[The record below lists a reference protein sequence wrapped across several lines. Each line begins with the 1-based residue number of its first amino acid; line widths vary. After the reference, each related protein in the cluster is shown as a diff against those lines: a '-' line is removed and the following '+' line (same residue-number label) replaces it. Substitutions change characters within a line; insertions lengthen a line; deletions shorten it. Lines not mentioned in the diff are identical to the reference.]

1 MALGQRP
8 KDPPSAL
15 ARRISHAIG
24 HGQPAGRTDNIGIA
38 YTVQP
43 ATTMHTQAPV
53 RTGPTLPPI
62 ASLLDG
68 LMAKTPA
75 PETLGARIARL
86 RRDKGLTQA
95 ELAARLQVS
104 QPVVSDYENDV
115 IRVPADVVVQIAQIL
130 DASTDEL
137 LGIKAAARPSGAN
150 GQIENRRLYRRMQQ
164 IEQLPRRDQDALLRT
179 IEAFI
184 SKTG

>member
-1 MALGQRP
+1 ML
-8 KDPPSAL
+8 
-15 ARRISHAIG
+15 
-24 HGQPAGRTDNIGIA
+24 
-38 YTVQP
+38 
-43 ATTMHTQAPV
+43 TQVIP

-68 LMAKTPA
+68 LMAKTPN

-86 RRDKGLTQA
+86 RRDKGLTQI
-95 ELAARLQVS
+95 ELAERLRVS

-115 IRVPADVVVQIAQIL
+115 IRLPADTIAQIAQIL
-130 DASTDEL
+130 DASSDEL
-137 LGIKAAARPSGAN
+137 LGLKAPTRPEGATGPIK
-150 GQIENRRLYRRMQQ
+150 NRRLYRRMQQ

-184 SKTG
+184 SKTA